1 MYGNELVHYG
11 IPGMKWGRRSG
22 SSKSSSGSVRGRK
35 TSADSSSGKST
46 KGKSVDGKGGYRQ
59 GLVTKK
65 RKFQTKGQK
74 QQAKIN
80 NDLKTMS
87 DKQLRDRIN
96 RMQME
101 QQYKKMMTPEKS
113 AARKQVEQI
122 LINEGKNIATQ
133 MLRDEI
139 KKAMKG

>member
-1 MYGNELVHYG
+1 MYGNELMHYG
-11 IPGMKWGRRSG
+11 IPGMKWGRRRG
-22 SSKSSSGSVRGRK
+22 SNTTSSGSVRGRK
-35 TSADSSSGKST
+35 ASTDSSSNNTT
-46 KGKSVDGKGGYRQ
+46 KGKKVDEKGEYRQ
-59 GLVTKK
+59 GLVSKK
-65 RKFQTKGQK
+65 RKYQSKNQK
-74 QQAKIN
+74 RQEKIN
-80 NDLKTMS
+80 SDLNTMS

-101 QQYKKMMTPEKS
+101 QQYRKMMTPEKS

-133 MLRDEI
+133 MLREEI